1 MAVLV
6 TLDGVVH
13 DPDAPLLCADDAAA
27 VRGDGVF
34 ETLLVRDGRTRLV
47 DAHLRR
53 FVGSAEALDLPVPDL
68 DAWRAAIAV
77 AAGQWG
83 AAEEGALR
91 LTYSRG
97 RDGAGPTAYVT
108 VAALSPHVAA
118 ARTDGL
124 SALVLDLGI
133 SAHGADRRPWLLAG
147 AKTLSYAVNMA
158 ALRYAAGRGADDVIF
173 VSTEGQVL
181 EGPRSTVVVAVD
193 GDDGRPCLLTPP
205 PWYPILRGT
214 TQRALFEAARNAGY
228 DCDYRAL
235 TATDLFAARGV
246 WLVSSVTLA
255 ARVHTLDG
263 RTLSP
268 APLAGAVE
276 ALADTAVS
284 A

>member
-1 MAVLV
+1 MLRI
-6 TLDGVVH
+6 
-13 DPDAPLLCADDAAA
+13 DA
-27 VRGDGVF
+27 
-34 ETLLVRDGRTRLV
+34 
-47 DAHLRR
+47 
-53 FVGSAEALDLPVPDL
+53 GSAGLSSEMTFAR
-68 DAWRAAIAV
+68 RAPAFSI
-77 AAGQWG
+77 
-83 AAEEGALR
+83 AAEVVSMSSSMR
-91 LTYSRG
+91 SRASG
-97 RDGAGPTAYVT
+97 PAERAGIDETISAYVT
-108 VAALSPHVAA
+108 VAALPPHIAA

-133 SAHGADRRPWLLAG
+133 SAHGADQRPWLLAG

-181 EGPRSTVVVAVD
+181 EGPRSTVIIAVD

-235 TATDLFAARGV
+235 TATDLLDARGV

-263 RTLSP
+263 RALSP

-276 ALADTAVS
+276 ALVDTAVWV
-284 A
+284 